1 MNTFSRFFSAREGRP
16 ARDLAILCA
25 VFGFAFLQILHRIP
39 LLEPDEGR
47 YAEIP
52 REMLESGDF
61 VTPYLNYVKY
71 FEKPPLLYW
80 LNALSFKIFGLNEFA
95 ARLPTALFALLGIL
109 LTYHVGRTLYGRR
122 AGLFS
127 ALVLGTATGYLVL
140 GRFNVIDMTLSICMS
155 ATLGFFLL
163 ATRPDEKRATLYY
176 YLFYLSAAL
185 TVLAKGLIGIVLPGG
200 VIFLYMLLTR
210 RWRLLRE
217 MRLATGI
224 PLFLLVA
231 APWFVLVS
239 LRNPEFARFFFIHEH
254 FERFLTKV
262 HHRYQPFWFF
272 IPVLIGGMFP
282 WSFFL
287 PTAAKRLWRERE
299 QARDD
304 GRLYLFL
311 WGAVIFVFFSLSDSK
326 LIPYIFPIF
335 PALAILIGEMFSS
348 LCDEETPPAR
358 EVPMFTAILFIIA
371 GIGVALYP
379 HLAPRPR
386 LGVTE
391 SAILGLAFAAG
402 GGACLAALRRESRL
416 AFFRTLTIASLVVG
430 IVGSA
435 LVLER
440 ATERKSSRDLG
451 LLARASADSSTVIAS
466 YNTYQQGFSFYAGRR
481 ILIANERGELDFG
494 SRQGDQSR
502 WFVDDERFFR
512 LWNSPTRVI
521 VLMKKDIFPAF
532 CGKAAVP
539 PRELGEK
546 EKFLLVAN
554 R

>member
-1 MNTFSRFFSAREGRP
+1 MNTFSRFFSSREDRP

-25 VFGFAFLQILHRIP
+25 LFCLAFLPILHRIP

-95 ARLPTALFALLGIL
+95 ARLPTVLFAILGIL

-127 ALVLGTATGYLVL
+127 ALILGTATGYLVL
-140 GRFNVIDMTLSICMS
+140 GRFNVIDMILSVCMG

-163 ATRPDEKRATLYY
+163 ATRPGEKRAALYY
-176 YLFYLSAAL
+176 HLFYLCAAL

-200 VIFLYMLLTR
+200 VIVLYILLTR
-210 RWRLLRE
+210 RWRLLAE
-217 MRLATGI
+217 MRLLTGI
-224 PLFLLVA
+224 PLFLLAA

-262 HHRYQPFWFF
+262 HGRYEPFWFF
-272 IPVLIGGMFP
+272 IPVLAGGMFP

-287 PTAAKRLWRERE
+287 PAAAKRLWQQRSA
-299 QARDD
+299 ARDD
-304 GRLYLFL
+304 GRLFLFL
-311 WGAVIFVFFSLSDSK
+311 WAAVIFLFFSASDSK

-335 PALAILIGEMFSS
+335 PALAILLGEMFSARG
-348 LCDEETPPAR
+348 DEAAPTER
-358 EVPMFTAILFIIA
+358 GVPLLVAALFIIV
-371 GIGVALYP
+371 GIGVSLYP
-379 HLAPRPR
+379 HLVPKPR
-386 LGVTE
+386 LGVAE
-391 SAILGLAFAAG
+391 SAIFGLIFVAG
-402 GGACLAALRRESRL
+402 GGACLAALRQESRL
-416 AFFRTLTIASLVVG
+416 AFFRTLAISSLTVGVVG
-430 IVGSA
+430 AAIVLASS
-435 LVLER
+435 
-440 ATERKSSRDLG
+440 TDRKSSRDLG
-451 LLARASADSSTVIAS
+451 LLARANADGATVIAS

-481 ILIANERGELDFG
+481 ILLVNEKNELDFG

-502 WFVDDERFFR
+502 WFLDDARFFP

-521 VLMKKDIFPAF
+521 LLVKKDAFPAF
-532 CGKAAVP
+532 RQKTTLP
-539 PRELGEK
+539 PRQLGEK
-546 EKFLLVAN
+546 EKFLLVTN
-554 R
+554 H